1 MEITRQLQP
10 GYSTPTD
17 SASATNAPAKVESTK
32 LDANILDTNAAS
44 NATAEPR
51 LEQLQ
56 DAMRQLPDVNMEK
69 VLAIRQALA
78 RGELSIDS
86 STLAKLMAS
95 HHRGSE
101 A

>member
-17 SASATNAPAKVESTK
+17 SASATSAPAKVDATK
-32 LDANILDTNAAS
+32 LDSSILDAHAVT
-44 NATAEPR
+44 ATTEPR

-69 VLAIRQALA
+69 VMATRQALA

>member
-17 SASATNAPAKVESTK
+17 SASATNAPAKVDLTK
-32 LDANILDTNAAS
+32 LDANILETHAVTAS
-44 NATAEPR
+44 TEPR

-86 STLAKLMAS
+86 STLAKLMTS

>member
-1 MEITRQLQP
+1 MEITRQLQT

-17 SASATNAPAKVESTK
+17 SAASTSATAKVESTK
-32 LDANILDTNAAS
+32 LDANSLDTNAPS

-56 DAMRQLPDVNMEK
+56 DAMRELPDVNMEK

-95 HHRGSE
+95 HHRGSD